1 MEKHYFRPDIS
12 TAGTAEYAEAF
23 LQGLRDERK
32 ANIND
37 VNSMIDPI
45 YDSLDWENRTMT
57 VKFIAKEWEL
67 NRVGVMHGG
76 ITATMLDH
84 TGGCTACAFTG
95 YWTPTIDETVK
106 FISQINLGDKLTC
119 TGHII
124 HLGKRFITLEVTMFN
139 ETSGRLAAQALCT
152 FANGASNSSAN
163 K

>member
-1 MEKHYFRPDIS
+1 MEKKYYTFDKGEI
-12 TAGTAEYAEAF
+12 GTPECAMAILE
-23 LQGLRDERK
+23 GLKNERLENK
-32 ANIND
+32 ND
-37 VNSMIDPI
+37 VNSMMNPE
-45 YDSLDWENRTMT
+45 YVSLDWESKTM
-57 VKFIAKEWEL
+57 VIKYEAYEWEL

-84 TGGCTACAFTG
+84 TGGCTATAFSG

-119 TGHII
+119 KGHII

-152 FANGASNSSAN
+152 FANGASNSSIN